1 MTKRLFLA
9 LAFAAAACG
18 QGSAEQADAT
28 PRTPRPAHVETAIF
42 AGGCFWSAE
51 SDIEHVPGV
60 VEAVSGYTGGVVA
73 NTTYDQV
80 SSGTTGHLEAVQV
93 TYDPARISYGQLVR
107 RFFRTIDPTDPNG
120 QFCDQGSNY
129 RTAIFVANPAQR
141 AAADAARAEANQIL
155 HGRVVTPVLPAARFW
170 PAEAYHQDYARR
182 HEVSYGLYRRG
193 CGRDARLREV
203 WGDQAAAH

>member
-1 MTKRLFLA
+1 MMKRFFLA
-9 LAFAAAACG
+9 LVLAAAACG

-60 VEAVSGYTGGVVA
+60 VEAVSGFTGGRIA
-73 NTTYDQV
+73 NPSYEQV
-80 SSGTTGHLEAVQV
+80 SAGGTGHVEAVLV
-93 TYDPARISYGQLVR
+93 TFDPARISYGQLVR
-107 RFFRTIDPTDPNG
+107 RFFRTIDPTDPEG
-120 QFCDQGSNY
+120 QFCDRGANY
-129 RTAIFVANPAQR
+129 RTAVFAMNPAQER
-141 AAADAARAEANQIL
+141 EAQAARAEANRIL
-155 HGRVVTPVLPAARFW
+155 HGRVVTPIRHSGQFY

-182 HEVSYGLYRRG
+182 NPASYGMYRRG

-203 WGDQAAAH
+203 WGAEAATH